1 MGQRRRFTPE
11 FKRQAVQL
19 LNAGQRPAADIAREL
34 GIPRNRLYKWQKAV
48 AVHGGGLPRLRPPSR
63 ADRRDHPTSP
73 GAGPGHRGARHLKR
87 SRRVLCA
94 GVHVKY
100 AFIPTQASHHRIT
113 GLCHA
118 LGVSRSGYYAWHD
131 RPPSA
136 RTLEDERLLPLLR
149 QIHMEMRE
157 QYGAVKLWWEAKG
170 RGIRCGRHRVVRL
183 RKLGQLET
191 KRVRRF
197 RVIVEHHQLPPPAPN
212 LLEQRFVETTLNR
225 IWVGDSTLVTTRA
238 GWLYVA
244 VLLDLCSRWVIGWAM
259 REKPDQQLTLEA
271 LAMAVHQRRM
281 HPGLMHH
288 SDRGAQYSGTRRTS
302 GSVLVSCMTQN
313 RA

>member
-1 MGQRRRFTPE
+1 
-11 FKRQAVQL
+11 
-19 LNAGQRPAADIAREL
+19 
-34 GIPRNRLYKWQKAV
+34 
-48 AVHGGGLPRLRPPSR
+48 
-63 ADRRDHPTSP
+63 
-73 GAGPGHRGARHLKR
+73 
-87 SRRVLCA
+87 
-94 GVHVKY
+94 
-100 AFIPTQASHHRIT
+100 
-113 GLCHA
+113 
-118 LGVSRSGYYAWHD
+118 
-131 RPPSA
+131 
-136 RTLEDERLLPLLR
+136 
-149 QIHMEMRE
+149 
-157 QYGAVKLWWEAKG
+157 
-170 RGIRCGRHRVVRL
+170 
-183 RKLGQLET
+183 LET